1 MTRIKSWA
9 GAQSTLATPFFDAI
23 RPILRRLPVDRW
35 PDISQLNAIAIAD
48 NTHNFA
54 GKPLR
59 FEPADASASSAMAY
73 ETRIATTGEIPT
85 RQNWHDIFNA
95 LQWLAFPQ
103 TKSTISQMHTDL
115 LRNGG
120 TSEARFRSVPRDVLT
135 MFDESGI
142 VVASEDA
149 SLLAL
154 VRNFQWKTLFVDRR
168 EEAAAKLRCLL
179 IGHGLLEKSLSP
191 FIGMTAKAVLL
202 NTDRNA
208 DLDAQVADWL
218 GNSRN
223 LVSARNLAPLPVLG
237 IPGWDSRNTAPSFYD
252 NTGYFR
258 AGYTRDQAAQHLP
271 A

>member
-1 MTRIKSWA
+1 MTRIETWA
-9 GAQSTLATPFFDAI
+9 GAQSMLATPFFDAI

-48 NTHNFA
+48 KIHNFA

-59 FEPADASASSAMAY
+59 FEPADTTSSSAMAY

-95 LQWLAFPQ
+95 LQRLAFPQ
-103 TKSTISQMHTDL
+103 TKSTISQMHADL
-115 LRNGG
+115 LRQGG
-120 TSEARFRSVPRDVLT
+120 NHEARFRSVPRDVLT

-142 VVASEDA
+142 IVASEDA

-154 VRNFQWKTLFVDRR
+154 VRDFQWKTLFIERR
-168 EEAAAKLRCLL
+168 EETKAKLCFFLV
-179 IGHGLLEKSLSP
+179 GHGLLEKSLSP

-208 DLDAQVADWL
+208 NLDAQVADWL
-218 GNSRN
+218 GDSRN
-223 LVSARNLAPLPVLG
+223 LVSARNLAPLPLLG
-237 IPGWDSRNTAPSFYD
+237 IPGWDARNTNPAFYD

-258 AGYTRDQAAQHLP
+258 SGYTRDHTAQQLP